1 MYIVLTTTLWV
12 RYFNY
17 FHLIGEKTKS
27 QTALLFHFPRPP
39 PFHANPNNSKIRSNT
54 RQLGSLG
61 RDAPGAH
68 LCDARSKKILKSRR
82 KIMSLCPGFYS
93 GSPHPPEASLPVGQ
107 GNWGWETLWGHPGL
121 SRPSPPIEARVPSGR
136 ATPHDPRGWA
146 ARFPPRPAP
155 PRPHHLLPGSRVP
168 APRPAPAPRPRPAVP
183 PSGVTGA
190 PAPAAG
196 AASAGELSAG
206 RPAGAERLASRARS
220 PRGPGAG
227 ARPTRGG
234 CLPACQLTARS
245 GTEMLLGQG
254 PARGRGR
261 GRRAG
266 SPHCGLLQPWSP
278 AWICCWALA
287 GCQAAWAGDLPSSSS
302 GRPLPPCLEKD
313 YHFEYTECDSSGS
326 RWRVAIPNSAVDCS
340 GLPDPVRGKECTFSC
355 ASGEYLEMKNQ
366 VCSKCGEGTY
376 SLGSGIKFDEWDELP
391 AGFSN
396 VATFMD
402 TVVGPSDSRPDGC
415 NNSSWVPRG
424 NYIESN
430 RDDCTVSLIYAV
442 HLKKSGY
449 VFFEYQYVDN
459 NIFFEFFVMLKSGT
473 NILYWRTTGI
483 LMGSKAV
490 KPVLVKNITIEGV
503 AYTSECFPCKP
514 GTFSDKPGSF
524 ICQVCP
530 RNTYSE
536 KGAKECIKCDED
548 SQFSEEGSSECT
560 ERPPCTMKDYF
571 QIHTPCDEEGK
582 TQIMYKWIEPK
593 ICRED
598 LTDAIRL
605 PPSGEKKDC
614 PPCNPG
620 FFNNGSS
627 SCHPCPPGMFS
638 DGTKECRPCPAG
650 TEPALGFEYKWW
662 NVLPGNMKT
671 SCFNVGN
678 SKCDGMNGWEVAG
691 DHIQSG
697 AGGSDN
703 DYLILNLHI
712 PGFKPPTSMTGAMGS
727 ELGRITFVFETLCSA
742 DCVLYFMV
750 DINRKSTNVVESWG
764 GTKEKQAYTHVI
776 FKNATFTFTW
786 AFQRTNQGQDNRRFI
801 NDMVKI
807 YSITATNA
815 VDGVASSCRA
825 CALGSEQS
833 GSSCVPCPPGHYIEK
848 ETNQCKEC
856 PPDTYL
862 SIHQVYGKEACIPC
876 GPGSRS
882 TQDHS
887 VCYSDCFFYHE
898 KENQSLRY
906 DFSNLSSVGS
916 LMNGPSF
923 TSKGTKYFHFFNI
936 SLCGHEGK
944 KSALCT
950 NNITDFTV
958 KETAA
963 GSEDYTNLVGAFVC
977 QSTIIPSESKGFR
990 AALSSQSIILAD
1002 TFLGVTVE
1010 TTLQNI
1016 NIKEDMFP
1024 VSPSQ
1029 IPDVH
1034 FFYKSS
1040 TTTTSCVNGR
1050 STAVKMRCNPAK
1062 QGAGVISVPSKCPAG
1077 TCDGCSFYFLW
1088 ESAEA
1093 CPLCTEHDF
1102 HEIEG
1107 ACKRGFQ
1114 ETLYV
1119 WNEPKWCIKGISL
1132 PEKKLSTCETVDF
1145 WLKVG
1150 AGVGAFTAVL
1160 LVALTCYFW
1169 KKNQKLEYKYSKL
1182 VMTTNSKECELPAAD
1197 SCAIMEGEDNEE
1209 EVVYS
1214 NKQSLLGKLKSLA
1227 TKEKEDHFES
1237 VQLKSSRSPNI

>member
-1 MYIVLTTTLWV
+1 MLFRARGPV
-12 RYFNY
+12 R
-17 FHLIGEKTKS
+17 G
-27 QTALLFHFPRPP
+27 
-39 PFHANPNNSKIRSNT
+39 
-54 RQLGSLG
+54 
-61 RDAPGAH
+61 
-68 LCDARSKKILKSRR
+68 
-82 KIMSLCPGFYS
+82 
-93 GSPHPPEASLPVGQ
+93 
-107 GNWGWETLWGHPGL
+107 
-121 SRPSPPIEARVPSGR
+121 
-136 ATPHDPRGWA
+136 RGW
-146 ARFPPRPAP
+146 
-155 PRPHHLLPGSRVP
+155 
-168 APRPAPAPRPRPAVP
+168 
-183 PSGVTGA
+183 
-190 PAPAAG
+190 
-196 AASAGELSAG
+196 G
-206 RPAGAERLASRARS
+206 RPAEAPRRGRS
-220 PRGPGAG
+220 P
-227 ARPTRGG
+227 
-234 CLPACQLTARS
+234 
-245 GTEMLLGQG
+245 
-254 PARGRGR
+254 
-261 GRRAG
+261 
-266 SPHCGLLQPWSP
+266 PWSP

-302 GRPLPPCLEKD
+302 RPLPPCQEKD

-396 VATFMD
+396 IATFMD

-415 NNSSWVPRG
+415 NNSSWIPRG

-459 NIFFEFFVMLKSGT
+459 NIFFEFFIQNDQCQEMDTTTDKWVKLTDNGEWGSHSVMLKSGT

-514 GTFSDKPGSF
+514 GTFSNKPGSF
-524 ICQVCP
+524 NCQVCP

-536 KGAKECIKCDED
+536 KGAKECIRCKDD

-560 ERPPCTMKDYF
+560 ERPPCTTKDYF

-620 FFNNGSS
+620 FYNNGSS
-627 SCHPCPPGMFS
+627 SCHPCPPGTFS

-712 PGFKPPTSMTGAMGS
+712 PGFKPPTSMTGATGS

-764 GTKEKQAYTHVI
+764 GTKEKQAYTHII

-786 AFQRTNQGQDNRRFI
+786 AFQRTNQGQDATTLRKKPTSARNVHLTPTCPYIRSMAKRLVFHVGLG
-801 NDMVKI
+801 VKTI
-807 YSITATNA
+807 
-815 VDGVASSCRA
+815 
-825 CALGSEQS
+825 
-833 GSSCVPCPPGHYIEK
+833 
-848 ETNQCKEC
+848 
-856 PPDTYL
+856 
-862 SIHQVYGKEACIPC
+862 
-876 GPGSRS
+876 
-882 TQDHS
+882 
-887 VCYSDCFFYHE
+887 
-898 KENQSLRY
+898 
-906 DFSNLSSVGS
+906 SNLSSVGS

-944 KSALCT
+944 KMALCT

-958 KETAA
+958 KEIVA
-963 GSEDYTNLVGAFVC
+963 GSDDYTNLVGAFVC

-1024 VSPSQ
+1024 VPTSQ

-1040 TTTTSCVNGR
+1040 TATTSCINGR
-1050 STAVKMRCNPAK
+1050 STAVKMRCNPTK
-1062 QGAGVISVPSKCPAG
+1062 SGAGVISVPSKCPAG
-1077 TCDGCSFYFLW
+1077 TCDGCTFYFLW

-1132 PEKKLSTCETVDF
+1132 PEKKLATCETVDF

-1237 VQLKSSRSPNI
+1237 VQLKTSRSPNI

>member
-1 MYIVLTTTLWV
+1 
-12 RYFNY
+12 
-17 FHLIGEKTKS
+17 
-27 QTALLFHFPRPP
+27 
-39 PFHANPNNSKIRSNT
+39 
-54 RQLGSLG
+54 
-61 RDAPGAH
+61 
-68 LCDARSKKILKSRR
+68 
-82 KIMSLCPGFYS
+82 
-93 GSPHPPEASLPVGQ
+93 
-107 GNWGWETLWGHPGL
+107 
-121 SRPSPPIEARVPSGR
+121 
-136 ATPHDPRGWA
+136 
-146 ARFPPRPAP
+146 
-155 PRPHHLLPGSRVP
+155 
-168 APRPAPAPRPRPAVP
+168 
-183 PSGVTGA
+183 
-190 PAPAAG
+190 
-196 AASAGELSAG
+196 
-206 RPAGAERLASRARS
+206 
-220 PRGPGAG
+220 
-227 ARPTRGG
+227 
-234 CLPACQLTARS
+234 
-245 GTEMLLGQG
+245 
-254 PARGRGR
+254 
-261 GRRAG
+261 
-266 SPHCGLLQPWSP
+266 
-278 AWICCWALA
+278 
-287 GCQAAWAGDLPSSSS
+287 
-302 GRPLPPCLEKD
+302 
-313 YHFEYTECDSSGS
+313 
-326 RWRVAIPNSAVDCS
+326 
-340 GLPDPVRGKECTFSC
+340 
-355 ASGEYLEMKNQ
+355 MKNQ
-366 VCSKCGEGTY
+366 VCSKCEEGTY

-402 TVVGPSDSRPDGC
+402 TAVGPAENKADSCD
-415 NNSSWVPRG
+415 NSSWIPRG

-449 VFFEYQYVDN
+449 VVFEYQYIDN
-459 NIFFEFFVMLKSGT
+459 NIFFEFFIQNDQCQEMDSTTDKWVKLTDNGEWGSHSVMLKSGT

-483 LMGSKAV
+483 LMGSKVV

-514 GTFSDKPGSF
+514 GTFSDKPGLSN
-524 ICQVCP
+524 CQICP

-536 KGAKECIKCDED
+536 KGAKECIKCRDT
-548 SQFSEEGSSECT
+548 QFSDEGSSQCM
-560 ERPPCTMKDYF
+560 ERPPCTQKDYF
-571 QIHTPCDEEGK
+571 QIHTPCDDEGK

-593 ICRED
+593 ICQEE
-598 LTDAIRL
+598 LAVAVRL
-605 PPSGEKKDC
+605 PPSGEKRDC

-620 FFNNGSS
+620 FYNNGSS
-627 SCHPCPPGMFS
+627 SCTPCPPGTFS
-638 DGTKECRPCPAG
+638 DGTQECKPCPAG

-662 NVLPGNMKT
+662 NILPANMKT

-712 PGFKPPTSMTGAMGS
+712 PGFKPPTSMTGATGS
-727 ELGRITFVFETLCSA
+727 ELGRISFIFETICSA

-750 DINRKSTNVVESWG
+750 DINRKNTNVVESWG
-764 GTKEKQAYTHVI
+764 GTKEKQAYTHII

-786 AFQRTNQGQDNRRFI
+786 AFQRTNQGQDSRRFI

-807 YSITATNA
+807 YSITTTNA

-825 CALGSEQS
+825 CALGSQQS
-833 GSSCVPCPPGHYIEK
+833 GSSCVPCPPGHFIEK

-876 GPGSRS
+876 GPGSKS
-882 TQDHS
+882 AQ
-887 VCYSDCFFYHE
+887 
-898 KENQSLRY
+898 
-906 DFSNLSSVGS
+906 
-916 LMNGPSF
+916 
-923 TSKGTKYFHFFNI
+923 
-936 SLCGHEGK
+936 GK
-944 KSALCT
+944 KMAICT
-950 NNITDFTV
+950 NNITDITV
-958 KETAA
+958 KEMVAE
-963 GSEDYTNLVGAFVC
+963 SEDYTNFVGAFIC

-990 AALSSQSIILAD
+990 TALSSQSISLAD
-1002 TFLGVTVE
+1002 IFLGVTVE
-1010 TTLQNI
+1010 TTLYNI
-1016 NIKEDMFP
+1016 NVKEDMFP
-1024 VSPSQ
+1024 APLRQ

-1040 TTTTSCVNGR
+1040 TVTASCNNGR
-1050 STAVKMRCNPAK
+1050 VAVVTMRCNPSK
-1062 QGAGVISVPSKCPAG
+1062 PGQGVISVPSTCPAG
-1077 TCDGCSFYFLW
+1077 TCDGCTFYFLW
-1088 ESAEA
+1088 ESTEA
-1093 CPLCTEHDF
+1093 CPLCTEHDY

-1119 WNEPKWCIKGISL
+1119 WNEPKQCIKGVSL
-1132 PEKKLSTCETVDF
+1132 PEKRLTTCETVDF

-1182 VMTTNSKECELPAAD
+1182 VMTANAKECELPAAD

>member
-1 MYIVLTTTLWV
+1 M
-12 RYFNY
+12 
-17 FHLIGEKTKS
+17 
-27 QTALLFHFPRPP
+27 
-39 PFHANPNNSKIRSNT
+39 
-54 RQLGSLG
+54 
-61 RDAPGAH
+61 
-68 LCDARSKKILKSRR
+68 
-82 KIMSLCPGFYS
+82 
-93 GSPHPPEASLPVGQ
+93 
-107 GNWGWETLWGHPGL
+107 
-121 SRPSPPIEARVPSGR
+121 
-136 ATPHDPRGWA
+136 
-146 ARFPPRPAP
+146 
-155 PRPHHLLPGSRVP
+155 
-168 APRPAPAPRPRPAVP
+168 
-183 PSGVTGA
+183 
-190 PAPAAG
+190 
-196 AASAGELSAG
+196 
-206 RPAGAERLASRARS
+206 
-220 PRGPGAG
+220 
-227 ARPTRGG
+227 
-234 CLPACQLTARS
+234 
-245 GTEMLLGQG
+245 
-254 PARGRGR
+254 
-261 GRRAG
+261 
-266 SPHCGLLQPWSP
+266 
-278 AWICCWALA
+278 
-287 GCQAAWAGDLPSSSS
+287 
-302 GRPLPPCLEKD
+302 
-313 YHFEYTECDSSGS
+313 
-326 RWRVAIPNSAVDCS
+326 
-340 GLPDPVRGKECTFSC
+340 TFSC

-366 VCSKCGEGTY
+366 VCSKCVEGTY

-402 TVVGPSDSRPDGC
+402 TVMGPSDSRPDGC
-415 NNSSWVPRG
+415 NNSSWLPRG

-459 NIFFEFFVMLKSGT
+459 NIFFEFFIQNDQCQEMDATTDKWVKLTDNGEWGSHSVMLKSGT

-483 LMGSKAV
+483 LMGSKVV

-503 AYTSECFPCKP
+503 AYTSECFPCKA
-514 GTFSDKPGSF
+514 GTFSNKPGSF
-524 ICQVCP
+524 NCQMCP

-536 KGAKECIKCDED
+536 KGAKECIRCRED
-548 SQFSEEGSSECT
+548 SQFSEEGASECVD
-560 ERPPCTMKDYF
+560 RPACTTKDYF

-620 FFNNGSS
+620 FYNNGSS
-627 SCHPCPPGMFS
+627 SCQPCPPGTFS
-638 DGTKECRPCPAG
+638 DGTKECKSCPAG

-662 NVLPGNMKT
+662 NVLPANMKT

-678 SKCDGMNGWEVAG
+678 SKCDGMNGRSRRNYKALPISQSPQKQQEATRTPPEVLGWEVAG
-691 DHIQSG
+691 DHIRSG

-712 PGFKPPTSMTGAMGS
+712 PGFKPPTSMTGATGS

-801 NDMVKI
+801 NDVVKI

-815 VDGVASSCRA
+815 VDGVAASCRA

-856 PPDTYL
+856 PDDTYL

-876 GPGSRS
+876 GPGSKS

-887 VCYSDCFFYHE
+887 LCYSDCFFYHE
-898 KENQSLRY
+898 KENQSLHY
-906 DFSNLSSVGS
+906 DFRNLSSVGS

-944 KSALCT
+944 KMALCT
-950 NNITDFTV
+950 NNISDFTV
-958 KETAA
+958 KEMVT
-963 GSEDYTNLVGAFVC
+963 GSDDYTNLVGAFVC

-1002 TFLGVTVE
+1002 MFLGVTVD
-1010 TTLQNI
+1010 TALQSV

-1029 IPDVH
+1029 VPDVH

-1040 TTTTSCVNGR
+1040 TATTSCINGR
-1050 STAVKMRCNPAK
+1050 STAVKMRCNPMRP
-1062 QGAGVISVPSKCPAG
+1062 GAGVISVPRLRQDTMFYGYNTRGPYPSAQDLQGERLFQEIPRLKRIAVKCPAG
-1077 TCDGCSFYFLW
+1077 TCDGCTFYFLW

-1107 ACKRGFQ
+1107 ACKRGLQ
-1114 ETLYV
+1114 EILYV

-1209 EVVYS
+1209 DVVYS

-1227 TKEKEDHFES
+1227 TKRFYCPQEECIMFRVSQTDGSFAKAHESVTCMQIRVNTCGNQGLLTETRDNKEKDDHFES
-1237 VQLKSSRSPNI
+1237 VQLKSSRCPNI

>member
-1 MYIVLTTTLWV
+1 
-12 RYFNY
+12 
-17 FHLIGEKTKS
+17 
-27 QTALLFHFPRPP
+27 
-39 PFHANPNNSKIRSNT
+39 
-54 RQLGSLG
+54 
-61 RDAPGAH
+61 
-68 LCDARSKKILKSRR
+68 
-82 KIMSLCPGFYS
+82 
-93 GSPHPPEASLPVGQ
+93 
-107 GNWGWETLWGHPGL
+107 
-121 SRPSPPIEARVPSGR
+121 
-136 ATPHDPRGWA
+136 
-146 ARFPPRPAP
+146 
-155 PRPHHLLPGSRVP
+155 
-168 APRPAPAPRPRPAVP
+168 
-183 PSGVTGA
+183 
-190 PAPAAG
+190 
-196 AASAGELSAG
+196 
-206 RPAGAERLASRARS
+206 
-220 PRGPGAG
+220 
-227 ARPTRGG
+227 
-234 CLPACQLTARS
+234 
-245 GTEMLLGQG
+245 
-254 PARGRGR
+254 
-261 GRRAG
+261 
-266 SPHCGLLQPWSP
+266 
-278 AWICCWALA
+278 
-287 GCQAAWAGDLPSSSS
+287 
-302 GRPLPPCLEKD
+302 
-313 YHFEYTECDSSGS
+313 
-326 RWRVAIPNSAVDCS
+326 
-340 GLPDPVRGKECTFSC
+340 FSC

-402 TVVGPSDSRPDGC
+402 TVLGPSDTRPDGC

-442 HLKKSGY
+442 HLKKSGN

-459 NIFFEFFVMLKSGT
+459 NIFFEFFIQNDQCQEMDTTADKWVKLTDSGEWGSHSVMLKSGP

-490 KPVLVKNITIEGV
+490 KPVLVKNITIEGILQQSV
-503 AYTSECFPCKP
+503 CFPCKP
-514 GTFSDKPGSF
+514 GTFSNKPGSF
-524 ICQVCP
+524 NCQVCP

-536 KGAKECIKCDED
+536 KGAKECIKCAED
-548 SQFSEEGSSECT
+548 SQFSEEGSGECM
-560 ERPPCTMKDYF
+560 ERPPCTTKDYF
-571 QIHTPCDEEGK
+571 QIHTPCDEDGK
-582 TQIMYKWIEPK
+582 LTV
-593 ICRED
+593 ICFKKMEIKKCQPT
-598 LTDAIRL
+598 LAYSVGEESNCSPPRL
-605 PPSGEKKDC
+605 EFYFNVRTSFQLI
-614 PPCNPG
+614 PPCVL
-620 FFNNGSS
+620 
-627 SCHPCPPGMFS
+627 
-638 DGTKECRPCPAG
+638 KRG
-650 TEPALGFEYKWW
+650 TESVCHVKQGASIVLGLQSMWLVIC
-662 NVLPGNMKT
+662 N
-671 SCFNVGN
+671 FNLKIGN
-678 SKCDGMNGWEVAG
+678 SFESFPGWEVAG

-750 DINRKSTNVVESWG
+750 VIREESNVVVDTWK
-764 GTKEKQAYTHVI
+764 KENT
-776 FKNATFTFTW
+776 TFVNLINVCKVYKIRPN
-786 AFQRTNQGQDNRRFI
+786 FQRKNNNNRRFI

-833 GSSCVPCPPGHYIEK
+833 GSSCVPCPPGDYIEK

-882 TQDHS
+882 TRDHS
-887 VCYSDCFFYHE
+887 ACYSDCFFYHE
-898 KENQSLRY
+898 KENQSLHY

-936 SLCGHEGK
+936 SLCGHEGEK
-944 KSALCT
+944 MALCT

-958 KETAA
+958 KDMVA
-963 GSEDYTNLVGAFVC
+963 GSDDYTNLVGAFVC

-1002 TFLGVTVE
+1002 TFLGVTIE

-1024 VSPSQ
+1024 VPLSQ

-1040 TTTTSCVNGR
+1040 ATTTSCVNGR
-1050 STAVKMRCNPAK
+1050 STAVKMRCNPTK
-1062 QGAGVISVPSKCPAG
+1062 PGAGVISVPSKCPAG
-1077 TCDGCSFYFLW
+1077 TCDGCTFYFLW

-1182 VMTTNSKECELPAAD
+1182 VMSTNSKECELPAAD

>member
-1 MYIVLTTTLWV
+1 M
-12 RYFNY
+12 
-17 FHLIGEKTKS
+17 
-27 QTALLFHFPRPP
+27 
-39 PFHANPNNSKIRSNT
+39 
-54 RQLGSLG
+54 
-61 RDAPGAH
+61 
-68 LCDARSKKILKSRR
+68 
-82 KIMSLCPGFYS
+82 
-93 GSPHPPEASLPVGQ
+93 
-107 GNWGWETLWGHPGL
+107 
-121 SRPSPPIEARVPSGR
+121 
-136 ATPHDPRGWA
+136 
-146 ARFPPRPAP
+146 
-155 PRPHHLLPGSRVP
+155 
-168 APRPAPAPRPRPAVP
+168 
-183 PSGVTGA
+183 
-190 PAPAAG
+190 
-196 AASAGELSAG
+196 
-206 RPAGAERLASRARS
+206 
-220 PRGPGAG
+220 
-227 ARPTRGG
+227 
-234 CLPACQLTARS
+234 
-245 GTEMLLGQG
+245 
-254 PARGRGR
+254 
-261 GRRAG
+261 
-266 SPHCGLLQPWSP
+266 
-278 AWICCWALA
+278 
-287 GCQAAWAGDLPSSSS
+287 
-302 GRPLPPCLEKD
+302 KD

-340 GLPDPVRGKECTFSC
+340 GLPDPVRGKECTSDFQCLRGPQQSYEGESEVISHWNMNESRTFSC

-459 NIFFEFFVMLKSGT
+459 NIFFEFFIQNDQCQEMDTTADKWVKLTDNGEWGSHSVMLKSGT

-490 KPVLVKNITIEGV
+490 KPVLVKNITIEGSSKKV
-503 AYTSECFPCKP
+503 LICLLLAGPPSHALVFITTQGWHTHQNAFRASQEPSATNQARSSAKSVP
-514 GTFSDKPGSF
+514 ETPTLRKEPKNASSVKRSPSF
-524 ICQVCP
+524 Q
-530 RNTYSE
+530 
-536 KGAKECIKCDED
+536 
-548 SQFSEEGSSECT
+548 EEGSSECM
-560 ERPPCTMKDYF
+560 ERPPCTTKDYF

-582 TQIMYKWIEPK
+582 WVNGSSLPCSDHGMRYTFLLNGLQSKVSVLLPHLEMIDNSVDEIKRYFSAFGTQIMYKWIEPK

-598 LTDAIRL
+598 VTDAIRL

-620 FFNNGSS
+620 FYNNGSS
-627 SCHPCPPGMFS
+627 SCHPCPPGTFS

-650 TEPALGFEYKWW
+650 MEPALGFEYKWW

-764 GTKEKQAYTHVI
+764 GTKEKQAYTHII

-887 VCYSDCFFYHE
+887 VCYSDCFFHHE
-898 KENQSLRY
+898 KENQSLHY

-944 KSALCT
+944 KMALCT

-958 KETAA
+958 KEMVA
-963 GSEDYTNLVGAFVC
+963 GSDDYTNLVGAYVC

-1024 VSPSQ
+1024 LPPSQ

-1050 STAVKMRCNPAK
+1050 STAVKMRCNPTK
-1062 QGAGVISVPSKCPAG
+1062 PGAGVISVPSKCPAG
-1077 TCDGCSFYFLW
+1077 TCDGCTFYFLW

-1169 KKNQKLEYKYSKL
+1169 KKNR
-1182 VMTTNSKECELPAAD
+1182 N
-1197 SCAIMEGEDNEE
+1197 
-1209 EVVYS
+1209 
-1214 NKQSLLGKLKSLA
+1214 
-1227 TKEKEDHFES
+1227 EKEDHFES

>member
-1 MYIVLTTTLWV
+1 M
-12 RYFNY
+12 R
-17 FHLIGEKTKS
+17 
-27 QTALLFHFPRPP
+27 
-39 PFHANPNNSKIRSNT
+39 
-54 RQLGSLG
+54 
-61 RDAPGAH
+61 
-68 LCDARSKKILKSRR
+68 
-82 KIMSLCPGFYS
+82 
-93 GSPHPPEASLPVGQ
+93 
-107 GNWGWETLWGHPGL
+107 
-121 SRPSPPIEARVPSGR
+121 
-136 ATPHDPRGWA
+136 
-146 ARFPPRPAP
+146 
-155 PRPHHLLPGSRVP
+155 
-168 APRPAPAPRPRPAVP
+168 
-183 PSGVTGA
+183 
-190 PAPAAG
+190 
-196 AASAGELSAG
+196 
-206 RPAGAERLASRARS
+206 
-220 PRGPGAG
+220 
-227 ARPTRGG
+227 
-234 CLPACQLTARS
+234 
-245 GTEMLLGQG
+245 
-254 PARGRGR
+254 
-261 GRRAG
+261 
-266 SPHCGLLQPWSP
+266 
-278 AWICCWALA
+278 
-287 GCQAAWAGDLPSSSS
+287 
-302 GRPLPPCLEKD
+302 
-313 YHFEYTECDSSGS
+313 
-326 RWRVAIPNSAVDCS
+326 
-340 GLPDPVRGKECTFSC
+340 
-355 ASGEYLEMKNQ
+355 NQ
-366 VCSKCGEGTY
+366 VCSKCAEGSY
-376 SLGSGIKFDEWDELP
+376 SLGSGIKFEEWDELP
-391 AGFSN
+391 AGFST
-396 VATFMD
+396 VATFLD
-402 TVVGPSDSRPDGC
+402 TGLGPPGSRPDSC
-415 NNSSWVPRG
+415 SNSSWIPRG

-459 NIFFEFFVMLKSGT
+459 NIFFEFFIQNDQCQEMDSTTDKWVKLTDSGEWGSHSVMLKPGT

-483 LMGSKAV
+483 LMGTKAI

-503 AYTSECFPCKP
+503 AYTSKCFPCKP
-514 GTFSDKPGSF
+514 GTFSNKPGSF
-524 ICQVCP
+524 SCQPCP

-536 KGAKECIKCDED
+536 KGATECVRCDQD
-548 SQFSEEGSSECT
+548 SQFSEEGASACV
-560 ERPPCTMKDYF
+560 ERPACTTKDYF
-571 QIHTPCDEEGK
+571 QIHTPCNEEGK

-593 ICRED
+593 ICKED
-598 LTDAIRL
+598 LTNAIRL

-620 FFNNGSS
+620 FYNNGSS
-627 SCHPCPPGMFS
+627 SCHPCPPGTYS
-638 DGTKECRPCPAG
+638 DGTQECRPCPAG

-662 NVLPGNMKT
+662 NLLPGNMKT

-678 SKCDGMNGWEVAG
+678 SKCDGMNGWEVSG

-712 PGFKPPTSMTGAMGS
+712 PGFKPPTSLTGATGS
-727 ELGRITFVFETLCSA
+727 ELGRITFVFEMLCSA

-750 DINRKSTNVVESWG
+750 NDLHERGIHPASLAGDFFVPAAAILLHSSTSVLRTNCVLD
-764 GTKEKQAYTHVI
+764 THVSGAVLTSRKRI
-776 FKNATFTFTW
+776 LTEKVPMW
-786 AFQRTNQGQDNRRFI
+786 WSHGVEPKKSKRTPTSSSRMPRSHSPGPSRGPTKARMRFVK
-801 NDMVKI
+801 DVVKI

-815 VDGVASSCRA
+815 ADGVASSCRA

-833 GSSCVPCPPGHYIEK
+833 GSSCVPCPPGHYIQK
-848 ETNQCKEC
+848 ETSQCQEC
-856 PPDTYL
+856 PPDTHL
-862 SIHQVYGKEACIPC
+862 STHQVYGLEACIPC

-898 KENQSLRY
+898 KENQSLHY

-944 KSALCT
+944 KMALCT
-950 NNITDFTV
+950 NNISDFTV
-958 KETAA
+958 KETVL
-963 GSEDYTNLVGAFVC
+963 GSDDYANLVGAFVC

-1024 VSPSQ
+1024 VSRSQ

-1040 TTTTSCVNGR
+1040 TATPSCPDGR
-1050 STAVKMRCNPAK
+1050 SAAVKMRCSPARA
-1062 QGAGVISVPSKCPAG
+1062 GTGVILLPRCPAG
-1077 TCDGCSFYFLW
+1077 TCDGCAFYFLW

-1093 CPLCTEHDF
+1093 CPLCTEQDF
-1102 HEIEG
+1102 HGIEG
-1107 ACKRGFQ
+1107 ACKRGLQ

-1132 PEKKLSTCETVDF
+1132 PEKKLSTCETIDF

-1150 AGVGAFTAVL
+1150 TGVGAFTAVL

-1182 VMTTNSKECELPAAD
+1182 VMTTNSKEGELPAAD

-1227 TKEKEDHFES
+1227 TKEKEEHFES
-1237 VQLKSSRSPNI
+1237 VQLKSSRPPSI

>member
-1 MYIVLTTTLWV
+1 MWTAIRCSGVDAV
-12 RYFNY
+12 S
-17 FHLIGEKTKS
+17 S
-27 QTALLFHFPRPP
+27 Q
-39 PFHANPNNSKIRSNT
+39 
-54 RQLGSLG
+54 
-61 RDAPGAH
+61 
-68 LCDARSKKILKSRR
+68 ARCR
-82 KIMSLCPGFYS
+82 
-93 GSPHPPEASLPVGQ
+93 E
-107 GNWGWETLWGHPGL
+107 
-121 SRPSPPIEARVPSGR
+121 
-136 ATPHDPRGWA
+136 
-146 ARFPPRPAP
+146 
-155 PRPHHLLPGSRVP
+155 PGSRMH
-168 APRPAPAPRPRPAVP
+168 
-183 PSGVTGA
+183 STGQ
-190 PAPAAG
+190 AATLQSLVG
-196 AASAGELSAG
+196 
-206 RPAGAERLASRARS
+206 
-220 PRGPGAG
+220 GP
-227 ARPTRGG
+227 
-234 CLPACQLTARS
+234 Q
-245 GTEMLLGQG
+245 
-254 PARGRGR
+254 ARG
-261 GRRAG
+261 
-266 SPHCGLLQPWSP
+266 LQPQENVCKVTYFKATAVNS
-278 AWICCWALA
+278 
-287 GCQAAWAGDLPSSSS
+287 
-302 GRPLPPCLEKD
+302 RKD

-355 ASGEYLEMKNQ
+355 AAGEYLEMRNQ
-366 VCSKCGEGTY
+366 VCSKCAEGSY
-376 SLGSGIKFDEWDELP
+376 SLGSGIKFEEWDELP
-391 AGFSN
+391 AGFST
-396 VATFMD
+396 VATFLD
-402 TVVGPSDSRPDGC
+402 TGLGPPGSRPDSC
-415 NNSSWVPRG
+415 SNSSWIPRG

-459 NIFFEFFVMLKSGT
+459 NIFFEFFIQNDQCQEMDSTTDKWVKLTDSGEWGSHSVMLKPGT

-483 LMGSKAV
+483 LMGTKAI

-503 AYTSECFPCKP
+503 AYTSKCFPCKP
-514 GTFSDKPGSF
+514 GTFSNKPGSF
-524 ICQVCP
+524 SCQPCP

-536 KGAKECIKCDED
+536 KGATECVRCDQD
-548 SQFSEEGSSECT
+548 SQFSEEGASACV
-560 ERPPCTMKDYF
+560 ERPACTTKDYF
-571 QIHTPCDEEGK
+571 QIHTPCNEEGK
-582 TQIMYKWIEPK
+582 VSATLDPSVYARLPSLHGVRGRACKGQGLKLHQTQIMYKWIEPK
-593 ICRED
+593 ICKED
-598 LTDAIRL
+598 LTNAIRL

-620 FFNNGSS
+620 FYNNGSS
-627 SCHPCPPGMFS
+627 SCHPCPPGTYS
-638 DGTKECRPCPAG
+638 DGTQECRPCPAG

-662 NVLPGNMKT
+662 NLLPGNMKT

-678 SKCDGMNGWEVAG
+678 SKCDGMNGWEVSG

-712 PGFKPPTSMTGAMGS
+712 PGFKPPTSLTGATGS
-727 ELGRITFVFETLCSA
+727 ELGRITFVFEMLCSA

-764 GTKEKQAYTHVI
+764 GTKEKQAYTHLI

-786 AFQRTNQGQDNRRFI
+786 AFQRTNQGQDNRRFVK
-801 NDMVKI
+801 DVVKI

-815 VDGVASSCRA
+815 ADGVASSCRA

-833 GSSCVPCPPGHYIEK
+833 GSSCVPCPPGHYIQK
-848 ETNQCKEC
+848 ETSQCQEC
-856 PPDTYL
+856 PPDTHL
-862 SIHQVYGKEACIPC
+862 STHQVYGLEACIPC

-898 KENQSLRY
+898 KENQSLHY

-944 KSALCT
+944 KMALCT
-950 NNITDFTV
+950 NNISDFTV
-958 KETAA
+958 KETVL
-963 GSEDYTNLVGAFVC
+963 GSDDYANLVGAFVC

-1002 TFLGVTVE
+1002 TFLAGLENQGVGARMELQASAPWPAAGLVFHSNTVLSRRPIRGCE
-1010 TTLQNI
+1010 DEVQPCEGRHGRDLAPQFGYLCCSLWAADLPLGPRPLGPALESARQPCTLRGWRSRQR
-1016 NIKEDMFP
+1016 KPEFP
-1024 VSPSQ
+1024 EMPKLSYHHQQVRG
-1029 IPDVH
+1029 
-1034 FFYKSS
+1034 S
-1040 TTTTSCVNGR
+1040 TALTAGHRRTSCCLSQKLLREEPASRGVLAMGEKIPVHGTVPRALRLPWKVSEAPHCRRLNLQSEQSVGEKTY
-1050 STAVKMRCNPAK
+1050 TALEAECEVMRQDCSHES
-1062 QGAGVISVPSKCPAG
+1062 ISRCPAG
-1077 TCDGCSFYFLW
+1077 TCDGCAFYFLW

-1093 CPLCTEHDF
+1093 CPLCTEQDF
-1102 HEIEG
+1102 HGIEG
-1107 ACKRGFQ
+1107 ACKRGLQ

-1132 PEKKLSTCETVDF
+1132 PEKKLSTCETIDF

-1150 AGVGAFTAVL
+1150 TGVGAFTAVL

-1182 VMTTNSKECELPAAD
+1182 VMTTNSKEGELPAAD

-1227 TKEKEDHFES
+1227 TKEKEEHFES
-1237 VQLKSSRSPNI
+1237 VQLKSSRPPSI

>member
-1 MYIVLTTTLWV
+1 
-12 RYFNY
+12 
-17 FHLIGEKTKS
+17 
-27 QTALLFHFPRPP
+27 
-39 PFHANPNNSKIRSNT
+39 
-54 RQLGSLG
+54 
-61 RDAPGAH
+61 
-68 LCDARSKKILKSRR
+68 
-82 KIMSLCPGFYS
+82 
-93 GSPHPPEASLPVGQ
+93 
-107 GNWGWETLWGHPGL
+107 
-121 SRPSPPIEARVPSGR
+121 
-136 ATPHDPRGWA
+136 
-146 ARFPPRPAP
+146 
-155 PRPHHLLPGSRVP
+155 
-168 APRPAPAPRPRPAVP
+168 
-183 PSGVTGA
+183 
-190 PAPAAG
+190 
-196 AASAGELSAG
+196 
-206 RPAGAERLASRARS
+206 
-220 PRGPGAG
+220 
-227 ARPTRGG
+227 
-234 CLPACQLTARS
+234 
-245 GTEMLLGQG
+245 
-254 PARGRGR
+254 
-261 GRRAG
+261 
-266 SPHCGLLQPWSP
+266 
-278 AWICCWALA
+278 
-287 GCQAAWAGDLPSSSS
+287 
-302 GRPLPPCLEKD
+302 
-313 YHFEYTECDSSGS
+313 
-326 RWRVAIPNSAVDCS
+326 
-340 GLPDPVRGKECTFSC
+340 
-355 ASGEYLEMKNQ
+355 MKNQ

-415 NNSSWVPRG
+415 NKFLNADMKWFCFHSSSWVPRG

-459 NIFFEFFVMLKSGT
+459 NIFFEFFIQNDQCQEMDTTADKWVKLTDSGVWGSHSG
-473 NILYWRTTGI
+473 WRTHRNAFHASLAPSATSQVHSSAKCVPETPILRKEPKNASGVTWTPSFQHIVISQKSHIRCDGHSGPETKVLNGI
-483 LMGSKAV
+483 HTEWSHNINDSFLKFVFLLQKKDPASVRSVLPVPQKTISRSTLHVMRKERLRRAHFL
-490 KPVLVKNITIEGV
+490 PVLHEVPPYGYIQAHAQIQCLRFEPQRMLTHDNGQWGKAGQECLDSCDWEITAEQRVLSRLSLALLADILSSVLCSG
-503 AYTSECFPCKP
+503 ARYPLTSLPKP
-514 GTFSDKPGSF
+514 LSPSQRF
-524 ICQVCP
+524 IGGLAEV
-530 RNTYSE
+530 SE
-536 KGAKECIKCDED
+536 KTLALLESRAHLRPAIL
-548 SQFSEEGSSECT
+548 SST
-560 ERPPCTMKDYF
+560 
-571 QIHTPCDEEGK
+571 

-620 FFNNGSS
+620 FYNNGSS
-627 SCHPCPPGMFS
+627 SCHPCPPGTFS

-742 DCVLYFMV
+742 DCILYFMV

-807 YSITATNA
+807 YSITAANA

-825 CALGSEQS
+825 CALGSEQL

-862 SIHQVYGKEACIPC
+862 SIHQVYGKEACILC

-887 VCYSDCFFYHE
+887 VCYSDCFFYYE
-898 KENQSLRY
+898 KENQSLHY

-944 KSALCT
+944 KLALCT

-958 KETAA
+958 KEMVA
-963 GSEDYTNLVGAFVC
+963 GSDDYTNLVGAFVC

-1002 TFLGVTVE
+1002 VFLGVTVE

-1040 TTTTSCVNGR
+1040 TTTTSCVKGR

-1062 QGAGVISVPSKCPAG
+1062 PGAGTISVPSKCPAG
-1077 TCDGCSFYFLW
+1077 TCDGCTFYFLW

-1150 AGVGAFTAVL
+1150 AGVGAFAAVL

-1227 TKEKEDHFES
+1227 TKYLFPVVFSFHFSALETHPCAPRTDLPHIS
-1237 VQLKSSRSPNI
+1237 FIFKIILVLFIFILFNSIVPPPHSNSLRKALSNHENIGRNLTSYLSFSPLKKNNLS